1 MVLYLKMANLKHLK
15 DKINSTKKTKATT
28 KAMKMVSAAKLRK
41 AQGNII
47 NQRPYA
53 KKLLSVIADLK
64 SDPNLSHPFIKRAS
78 DEGKNLFVVLT
89 SDRGLC
95 GGFNNNI
102 CKYTSKALEK
112 EPADL
117 ICIGKRGQAY
127 FQKRQVVQK
136 HSVINLDRNISYK
149 VASDISKTIL
159 EFYQSGEYE
168 RVKIIY
174 NDFKSVMTQVVT
186 QETLLPLEP
195 SKEYKATDFIFEP
208 HSSEILDTL
217 LRKNFVIQIYRCFQE
232 SVASEH
238 GARMTAMEN
247 ATKNADEMIDKLSLD
262 YNKQRQEKITTELI
276 EITSGSE
283 AL

>member
-1 MVLYLKMANLKHLK
+1 MANLKNLR

-28 KAMKMVSAAKLRK
+28 KAMKMVSAAKLKK
-41 AQGNII
+41 AQDNIV

-53 KKLLSVIADLK
+53 EKLLSVIKDLK
-64 SDPNLSHPFIKRAS
+64 ANPDLSHPFIKKAS
-78 DEGKNLFVVLT
+78 DNGKNLLVVLT

-102 CKYTSKALEK
+102 CKYTSKVLE
-112 EPADL
+112 EDLADL
-117 ICIGKRGQAY
+117 ICVGKKGQGY
-127 FQKRQVVQK
+127 FQRRGVVQK
-136 HSVINLDRNISYK
+136 HSVVNLDRNISYS
-149 VASDISKTIL
+149 VASDISKIIL

-168 RVKIIY
+168 RIKIIY
-174 NDFKSVMTQVVT
+174 NNFKSVMTQVVT

-195 SKEYKATDFIFEP
+195 FAEDKTPDFIFEP
-208 HSSEILDTL
+208 SSDEILDTL
-217 LRKNFVIQIYRCFQE
+217 LRKNFVIQLYRCFQE

-247 ATKNADEMIDKLSLD
+247 ATKNAQEMISKLSLD
-262 YNKQRQEKITTELI
+262 YNKERQAKITTELI

>member
-1 MVLYLKMANLKHLK
+1 MTNLKALK

-41 AQGNII
+41 AQDNII

-53 KKLLSVIADLK
+53 KKLLSVINDLK
-64 SDPNLSHPFIKRAS
+64 ADPNLSHPFIKKAS
-78 DEGKNLFVVLT
+78 DDGKNLLVVLT

-95 GGFNNNI
+95 GGFNANI
-102 CKYTSKALEK
+102 CKYTSKLLAGEDA
-112 EPADL
+112 EL

-127 FQKRQVVQK
+127 FQKRRVVQK
-136 HSVINLDRNISYK
+136 HSVVNLDRNISYQI
-149 VASDISKTIL
+149 ASDISKIIL

-186 QETLLPLEP
+186 HETLLPLEP
-195 SKEYKATDFIFEP
+195 LEKDEVTDFIFEP
-208 HSSEILDTL
+208 QSSEILDTL
-217 LRKNFVIQIYRCFQE
+217 LRKNFVIQLYRCFQE

-247 ATKNADEMIDKLSLD
+247 ATKNADEMISKLSLK
-262 YNKQRQEKITTELI
+262 YNKGRQEKITTELI